1 MVSTYL
7 TFNAYSNCIE
17 TVFSFAAVFDSAA
30 VLCVLGLFFSSKTS
44 TAKRNEILNTR
55 LIVSNTSKFL
65 GNYFSGYIPKKP
77 TKLREEQL
85 LQSYFLSLETT
96 KSCSE
101 LPNKDTEQLFTE
113 LT

>member
-1 MVSTYL
+1 M
-7 TFNAYSNCIE
+7 
-17 TVFSFAAVFDSAA
+17 
-30 VLCVLGLFFSSKTS
+30 
-44 TAKRNEILNTR
+44 
-55 LIVSNTSKFL
+55 SKFL
-65 GNYFSGYIPKKP
+65 GNYFSGYIPKKT